1 MRVLYPY
8 SHAVS
13 LADIALLA
21 LFTFMAGRPAELNPF
36 FTQTTTL
43 KGVGPRV
50 AEALGR
56 AMGKRIKDLLLTPPT
71 GLIDRSYRPKIADAK
86 TDEIATFSVTVGRHM
101 EPSNRNRPYR
111 IRVFDETGDMT
122 LTFFKARADYLK
134 RVLPEGTQRIISGKT
149 EVFNAELQMTHPDY
163 MLAPENAADMRL
175 YETLYPLSAG
185 LSQKVAGKAVM
196 GALQKIPTLPE
207 WLDTAMAT
215 QQDWPSFHEAVLR
228 LHAPEHPMDVK
239 VDAPPRRRLAYDE
252 LFAKQ
257 LAMALIRENTRRAK
271 GRVLK
276 AKGQYVEDVLKAAP
290 FQPTGAQSKAFN
302 EISEDMTSPYR
313 MARLLQGDVGAG
325 KTFVAAMACAQAC
338 EAGAQ
343 VALMAPTEILAR
355 QHAKTL
361 KAMLEPAGLT
371 VEAITGRD
379 KGRPREA
386 LATGLSEGY
395 IDVAIGTHALFQD
408 GVEFKDLGLVIIDEQ
423 HRFGVHDRLKLT
435 EKGRNP
441 DLLVMTATPIPRT
454 LALTAYGDL
463 DVSILDEKPAGRKPI
478 ETRILP
484 LQRLDDVI
492 DGIGRIIE
500 KGDQVYWVCPLVED
514 SELIDL
520 SSVEDRHR
528 QLTAIF
534 GERVGLLHGRLSA
547 QEKDEISNAFKAGQY
562 DILVATTVIE
572 VGVDTP
578 NATIMVIEHAE
589 RFGLAQ
595 LHQLRG
601 RVGRGDKASSCLLLY
616 KGPLSVNGKARLEI
630 MRQSEDGFLI
640 AEKDWELRGSGD
652 LLGARQSGL
661 PAYKLADLDK
671 HKALLETASQD
682 ARLLAQMD
690 PALETPR
697 GQAARYLLY
706 LFEQDFGIAL
716 MRAG

>member
-1 MRVLYPY
+1 MRPQ
-8 SHAVS
+8 S
-13 LADIALLA
+13 LFPVFADV
-21 LFTFMAGRPAELNPF
+21 
-36 FTQTTTL
+36 TTL

-50 AEALGR
+50 SEALGR
-56 AMGKRIKDLLLTPPT
+56 AMGTRIKDLLLTPPS
-71 GLIDRSYRPKIADAK
+71 GLIDRSHSPKISDAHK
-86 TDEIATFSVTVGRHM
+86 DEICTFTVTVGTHM
-101 EPSNRNRPYR
+101 VPSNKNRPYR

-122 LTFFKARADYLK
+122 LTFFKARGDYL
-134 RVLPEGTQRIISGKT
+134 RRTLPEGTERIISGKT

-163 MLAPENAADMRL
+163 ILAPENADNLPL

-185 LSQKVAGKAVM
+185 LSQKVARKAVM
-196 GALQKIPTLPE
+196 GALKTLPTLPE
-207 WLDTAMAT
+207 WLDEAMLK
-215 QQDWPSFHEAVLR
+215 QQDWPSFHEAIIR
-228 LHAPEHPMDVK
+228 LHAPEHPVDVK
-239 VDAPPRRRLAYDE
+239 VDAPPRLRLAYDE

-257 LAMALIRENTRRAK
+257 LAMALVRENTRRAK
-271 GRVLK
+271 GRPLK
-276 AKGQYVEDVLKAAP
+276 ATGQYVDDLLKGAP
-290 FQPTGAQSKAFN
+290 FKPTGAQTDAFA
-302 EISEDMTSPYR
+302 EISADMTSPYR

-325 KTFVAAMACAQAC
+325 KTFVAAMACAQAA

-355 QHAKTL
+355 QHVETL
-361 KAMLEPAGLT
+361 KAMLEPVSLT
-371 VEAITGRD
+371 VEAVTGRD
-379 KGRPREA
+379 KGKPRQA
-386 LATGLSEGY
+386 LATGLAEGY
-395 IDVAIGTHALFQD
+395 IDVVVGTHALFQD
-408 GVEFKDLGLVIIDEQ
+408 AVEFKDLGLVIIDEQ

-435 EKGRNP
+435 EKGHKP

-463 DVSILDEKPAGRKPI
+463 DVSKLDEKPAGRKPI

-492 DGIGRIIE
+492 DGVGRAIK

-534 GERVGLLHGRLSA
+534 GNRVGLLHGRLSA
-547 QEKDEISNAFKAGQY
+547 QEKEAMSQAFKRGDY

-572 VGVDTP
+572 VGVDAP

-601 RVGRGDKASSCLLLY
+601 RVGRGDKQSTCLLMY

-652 LLGARQSGL
+652 LLGSRQSGL
-661 PAYKLADLDK
+661 PNYKLADLDK
-671 HKALLETASQD
+671 HKSLLETAVQD
-682 ARLLAQMD
+682 ARLLAQTD
-690 PALETPR
+690 PALTTPR
-697 GQAARYLLY
+697 GEAARNLLY

-716 MRAG
+716 MKAG

>member
-1 MRVLYPY
+1 MRPQ
-8 SHAVS
+8 S
-13 LADIALLA
+13 LFPVFADV
-21 LFTFMAGRPAELNPF
+21 
-36 FTQTTTL
+36 TTL

-50 AEALGR
+50 SEALGR
-56 AMGKRIKDLLLTPPT
+56 AMGTRIKDLLLTPPS
-71 GLIDRSYRPKIADAK
+71 GLIDRSHSPKISDAHK
-86 TDEIATFSVTVGRHM
+86 DEICTFTVTVGTHM
-101 EPSNRNRPYR
+101 VPSNRNRPYR

-122 LTFFKARADYLK
+122 LTFFKARGDYL
-134 RVLPEGTQRIISGKT
+134 RRTLPEGTERIISGKT

-163 MLAPENAADMRL
+163 ILAPENADDLPL

-185 LSQKVAGKAVM
+185 LSQKVARKAVM
-196 GALQKIPTLPE
+196 GALQKLPTLPE
-207 WLDTAMAT
+207 WLDEAMLK
-215 QQDWPSFHEAVLR
+215 QQDWPSFHEAVIR
-228 LHAPEHPMDVK
+228 LHAPEHPVDVK
-239 VDAPPRRRLAYDE
+239 VGAPPRLRLAYDE

-257 LAMALIRENTRRAK
+257 LAMALVRENTRRAK
-271 GRVLK
+271 GRPLK
-276 AKGQYVEDVLKAAP
+276 ATGQYVDDLLKGAP
-290 FQPTGAQSKAFN
+290 FTPTGAQTHAFA
-302 EISEDMTSPYR
+302 EISADMTSSYR

-325 KTFVAAMACAQAC
+325 KTFVAAMACAQAA

-355 QHAKTL
+355 QHAETL
-361 KAMLEPAGLT
+361 KTMLEPVGLT

-379 KGRPREA
+379 KGKPRKA
-386 LATGLSEGY
+386 LATGLAEGY
-395 IDVAIGTHALFQD
+395 IDVVVGTHALFQEA
-408 GVEFKDLGLVIIDEQ
+408 VEFKDLGLVIIDEQ

-435 EKGRNP
+435 EKGHKP

-463 DVSILDEKPAGRKPI
+463 DVSKLDEKPAGRKPI

-492 DGIGRIIE
+492 DGVGRAIK

-534 GERVGLLHGRLSA
+534 GNRVGLLHGRLSA
-547 QEKDEISNAFKAGQY
+547 QEKEAMSQAFKHGEY

-572 VGVDTP
+572 VGVDAP

-601 RVGRGDKASSCLLLY
+601 RVGRGDKQSTCLLMY

-652 LLGARQSGL
+652 LLGSRQSGL
-661 PAYKLADLDK
+661 PNYKLADLDK
-671 HKALLETASQD
+671 HRSLLETAVQD
-682 ARLLAQMD
+682 ARLLAQTD
-690 PALETPR
+690 PALTTPR
-697 GQAARYLLY
+697 GEAARNLLY

-716 MRAG
+716 MKAG

>member
-1 MRVLYPY
+1 
-8 SHAVS
+8 
-13 LADIALLA
+13 
-21 LFTFMAGRPAELNPF
+21 MAGRPTELNAF
-36 FTQTTTL
+36 FTETTSL

-56 AMGKRIKDLLLTPPT
+56 AMGTRLKDLLLTPPSS
-71 GLIDRSYRPKIADAK
+71 LIDRSYRPKISEAKADQ
-86 TDEIATFSVTVGRHM
+86 ICTFYVTVGQHII
-101 EPSNRNRPYR
+101 PSNRNRPYR

-122 LTFFKARADYLK
+122 LTFFKARSDYLN
-134 RVLPEGTQRIISGKT
+134 RVLPEGSQRLVSGKT

-163 MLAPENAADMRL
+163 ILSPENADDLRL
-175 YETLYPLSAG
+175 YETQYPLSAG
-185 LSQKVAGKAVM
+185 LSQKVAGKSVL
-196 GALQKIPTLPE
+196 GALQRLPTLPE
-207 WLDTAMAT
+207 WLDKEMLAR
-215 QQDWPSFHEAVLR
+215 QNWPSFHEALLR
-228 LHAPEHPMDVK
+228 MHTPEHPIDIK
-239 VDAPPRRRLAYDE
+239 IDAPPRLRLAYDE

-257 LAMALIRENTRRAK
+257 LAMALVRENTRRAK
-271 GRVLK
+271 GRALK
-276 AKGQYVEDVLKAAP
+276 STGQYIDDVLKGAP
-290 FQPTGAQSKAFN
+290 FKPTGAQTHAFA
-302 EISEDMTSPYR
+302 EISADMTSPYR

-325 KTFVAAMACAQAC
+325 KTFVAALACAQAA
-338 EAGAQ
+338 EAGVQ

-355 QHAKTL
+355 QHAQTL
-361 KAMLEPAGLT
+361 NTLLTPAGLT
-371 VEAITGRD
+371 VEAVTGRD
-379 KGRPREA
+379 KGKSREA
-386 LATGLSEGY
+386 LATGLEAGY
-395 IDVAIGTHALFQD
+395 IDVVIGTHALFQEK
-408 GVEFKDLGLVIIDEQ
+408 VEFKDLGLVIIDEQ

-435 EKGRNP
+435 EKGHKP

-463 DVSILDEKPAGRKPI
+463 DVSKLDEKPAGRKPI

-492 DGIGRIIE
+492 DGVGRAVK

-514 SELIDL
+514 SDLIDL

-534 GERVGLLHGRLSA
+534 GDRVGLLHGRLTA
-547 QEKDEISNAFKAGQY
+547 QEKESISQAFKRGSY

-572 VGVDTP
+572 VGVDAP

-601 RVGRGDKASSCLLLY
+601 RVGRGDKQSSCLLLY
-616 KGPLSVNGKARLEI
+616 KGPLSVNGKSRLEI

-661 PAYKLADLDK
+661 PDYSLADLDR
-671 HKALLETASQD
+671 HKALLETAVQD
-682 ARLLAQMD
+682 ARFLAQTD
-690 PALETPR
+690 PGLSSER
-697 GQAARYLLY
+697 GLAARNLLY

>member
-1 MRVLYPY
+1 
-8 SHAVS
+8 
-13 LADIALLA
+13 
-21 LFTFMAGRPAELNPF
+21 MAGRPTELNAF
-36 FTQTTTL
+36 FTETTSL

-56 AMGKRIKDLLLTPPT
+56 AMGTRLKDLLLTPPSN
-71 GLIDRSYRPKIADAK
+71 LIDRSYRPKISEAKADQ
-86 TDEIATFSVTVGRHM
+86 ICTFYVTVGQHII
-101 EPSNRNRPYR
+101 PSNRNRPYR

-122 LTFFKARADYLK
+122 LTFFKARSDYLN
-134 RVLPEGTQRIISGKT
+134 RVLPEGSQRLVSGKT

-163 MLAPENAADMRL
+163 ILSPENTDDLRL
-175 YETLYPLSAG
+175 YETQYPLSAG
-185 LSQKVAGKAVM
+185 LTQKVAGKSVL
-196 GALQKIPTLPE
+196 GALQRLPTLPE
-207 WLDTAMAT
+207 WLDKEMLAR
-215 QQDWPSFHEAVLR
+215 QDWPSFHEALLR
-228 LHAPEHPMDVK
+228 MHTPEHPIDIK
-239 VDAPPRRRLAYDE
+239 VDAPPRLRLAYDE

-257 LAMALIRENTRRAK
+257 LAMALVRENTRRAK
-271 GRVLK
+271 GRALK
-276 AKGQYVEDVLKAAP
+276 STGQYIDDVLKGAP
-290 FQPTGAQSKAFN
+290 FKPTGAQTHAFA
-302 EISEDMTSPYR
+302 EISADMTSPYR

-325 KTFVAAMACAQAC
+325 KTFVAALACAQAA
-338 EAGAQ
+338 EAGVQ

-355 QHAKTL
+355 QHAQTL
-361 KAMLEPAGLT
+361 TTLLTPAGLT
-371 VEAITGRD
+371 VEAVTGRD
-379 KGRPREA
+379 KGKSREA
-386 LATGLSEGY
+386 LATGLEAGY
-395 IDVAIGTHALFQD
+395 IDVVIGTHALFQEK
-408 GVEFKDLGLVIIDEQ
+408 VEFKDLGLVIIDEQ

-435 EKGRNP
+435 EKGHKP

-463 DVSILDEKPAGRKPI
+463 DVSKLDEKPAGRKPI

-492 DGIGRIIE
+492 DGVGRAVK

-514 SELIDL
+514 SDLIDL

-528 QLTAIF
+528 QLTAIY
-534 GERVGLLHGRLSA
+534 GDRVGLLHGRLTA
-547 QEKDEISNAFKAGQY
+547 QEKESISQAFKRGSY

-572 VGVDTP
+572 VGVDAP

-601 RVGRGDKASSCLLLY
+601 RVGRGEKQSSCLLLY
-616 KGPLSVNGKARLEI
+616 KGPLSVNGKSRLEI

-661 PAYKLADLDK
+661 PDYSLADLDR
-671 HKALLETASQD
+671 HKALLETAVQD
-682 ARLLAQMD
+682 ARFLAQTD
-690 PALETPR
+690 PGLSSER
-697 GQAARYLLY
+697 GLAARNLLY

>member
-1 MRVLYPY
+1 MRPQ
-8 SHAVS
+8 S
-13 LADIALLA
+13 LFPVFADV
-21 LFTFMAGRPAELNPF
+21 
-36 FTQTTTL
+36 TTL

-50 AEALGR
+50 SEALGR
-56 AMGKRIKDLLLTPPT
+56 AMGTRIKDLLLTPPS
-71 GLIDRSYRPKIADAK
+71 GLIDRSYSPKISDAK
-86 TDEIATFSVTVGRHM
+86 ADEICSFTVTVGSHM
-101 EPSNRNRPYR
+101 APRDRNRPYR

-122 LTFFKARADYLK
+122 LTFFKARGDYL
-134 RVLPEGTQRIISGKT
+134 RRTLPEGSQRLISGKT

-163 MLAPENAADMRL
+163 ILAPEQADSL
-175 YETLYPLSAG
+175 PFYETLYPLTAG
-185 LSQKVAGKAVM
+185 LSQKVARKAVM
-196 GALQKIPTLPE
+196 GALQKTPTLPE
-207 WLDTAMAT
+207 WLDPAMLT
-215 QQDWPSFHEAVLR
+215 QQDWPSFHEAILR
-228 LHAPEHPMDVK
+228 LHAPEHPVDVK
-239 VDAPPRRRLAYDE
+239 VDAPPRLRLAYDE
-252 LFAKQ
+252 LLAKQ
-257 LAMALIRENTRRAK
+257 LAMALVRENTRRTK
-271 GRVLK
+271 GRSLI
-276 AKGQYVEDVLKAAP
+276 ATGQYVDDLLKAAP
-290 FQPTGAQSKAFN
+290 FKPTNAQTRAFS
-302 EISEDMTSPYR
+302 EISADMTSPFR

-325 KTFVAAMACAQAC
+325 KTFVAAMACAQAA

-343 VALMAPTEILAR
+343 VAMMAPTEILAR
-355 QHAKTL
+355 QHADTL
-361 KAMLEPAGLT
+361 KAMLEPVGLT
-371 VEAITGRD
+371 VEAVTGRD
-379 KGRPREA
+379 KGKPRQA
-386 LATGLSEGY
+386 LATGLAEGY
-395 IDVAIGTHALFQD
+395 IDVIVGTHALFQD
-408 GVEFKDLGLVIIDEQ
+408 AVEFKDLGLVIIDEQ

-435 EKGRNP
+435 EKGDKP

-463 DVSILDEKPAGRKPI
+463 DVSKLDEKPAGRKPI

-492 DGIGRIIE
+492 DGVGRAIK

-534 GERVGLLHGRLSA
+534 GNRVGLLHGRLSA
-547 QEKDEISNAFKAGQY
+547 QEKEAMSQAFKRRDY

-572 VGVDTP
+572 VGVDAP

-601 RVGRGDKASSCLLLY
+601 RVGRGDKQSTCLLMY

-652 LLGARQSGL
+652 LLGSKQSGV
-661 PAYKLADLDK
+661 PNYKLADLDK
-671 HKALLETASQD
+671 HKSLLETAVQD
-682 ARLLAQMD
+682 ARLLAQTD
-690 PALETPR
+690 PGLETPR
-697 GQAARYLLY
+697 GKAARNLLY

-716 MRAG
+716 MQAG

>member
-1 MRVLYPY
+1 MRPQ
-8 SHAVS
+8 
-13 LADIALLA
+13 A
-21 LFTFMAGRPAELNPF
+21 LFPVFADV
-36 FTQTTTL
+36 TTL

-50 AEALGR
+50 SEALGR
-56 AMGKRIKDLLLTPPT
+56 AMGKRIKDLLLTPPS
-71 GLIDRSYRPKIADAK
+71 GLIDRSFRPKISEAIADQ
-86 TDEIATFSVTVGRHM
+86 ICTFTVTVGSHM
-101 EPSNRNRPYR
+101 APRNKARPYR

-122 LTFFKARADYLK
+122 LTFFKARGDYL
-134 RVLPEGTQRIISGKT
+134 RRTLPEGSERIISGKT

-163 MLAPENAADMRL
+163 ILAPENADDLPL

-185 LSQKVAGKAVM
+185 LSQKVARKAVI
-196 GALQKIPTLPE
+196 GALQKLPTLPE
-207 WLDTAMAT
+207 WLDEAMIK
-215 QQDWPSFHEAVLR
+215 QQDWPSFHEAILR
-228 LHAPEHPMDVK
+228 LHAPEHPADVK
-239 VDAPPRRRLAYDE
+239 VDAPPRLRLAYDE
-252 LFAKQ
+252 LLAKQ
-257 LAMALIRENTRRAK
+257 LAMALVRENTRRAK
-271 GRVLK
+271 GRPLV
-276 AKGQYVEDVLKAAP
+276 ATGQYVDDLLKGVP
-290 FQPTGAQSKAFN
+290 FKPTGAQTRAFS
-302 EISEDMTSPYR
+302 EISADMTSPFR

-325 KTFVAAMACAQAC
+325 KTFVAAMACAQAA

-343 VALMAPTEILAR
+343 VAMMAPTEILAR
-355 QHAKTL
+355 QHAETL
-361 KAMLEPAGLT
+361 KTMLEPVGLT
-371 VEAITGRD
+371 VEAVTGRD
-379 KGRPREA
+379 KGKPRQA
-386 LATGLSEGY
+386 LATGLAEGY
-395 IDVAIGTHALFQD
+395 IDVVVGTHALFQD
-408 GVEFKDLGLVIIDEQ
+408 AVEFKDLGLVIIDEQ

-435 EKGRNP
+435 EKGHKP

-463 DVSILDEKPAGRKPI
+463 DVAKLDEKPAGRKPI

-492 DGIGRIIE
+492 DGVGRAIK

-534 GERVGLLHGRLSA
+534 GNRVGLLHGRLSA
-547 QEKDEISNAFKAGQY
+547 QEKEAMSQAFKRGEY

-572 VGVDTP
+572 VGVDAP

-601 RVGRGDKASSCLLLY
+601 RVGRGDKQSTCLLMY

-661 PAYKLADLDK
+661 PNYKLADLDK
-671 HKALLETASQD
+671 HKSLLETAVQD
-682 ARLLAQMD
+682 ARLLAQTD
-690 PALETPR
+690 PALATPR
-697 GQAARYLLY
+697 GEAARNLLY

-716 MRAG
+716 MKAG

>member
-1 MRVLYPY
+1 
-8 SHAVS
+8 
-13 LADIALLA
+13 
-21 LFTFMAGRPAELNPF
+21 MAGRPTELNAF
-36 FTQTTTL
+36 FTETTSL

-56 AMGKRIKDLLLTPPT
+56 AMGTRLKDLLLTPPSS
-71 GLIDRSYRPKIADAK
+71 LIDRSYRPKISEAKADQ
-86 TDEIATFSVTVGRHM
+86 ICTFYVTVGQHLI
-101 EPSNRNRPYR
+101 PSNRNRPYR

-122 LTFFKARADYLK
+122 LTFFKARSDYLN
-134 RVLPEGTQRIISGKT
+134 RVLPEGSKRLISGKT

-163 MLAPENAADMRL
+163 ILSPENADDLRL
-175 YETLYPLSAG
+175 YETQYPLSAG
-185 LSQKVAGKAVM
+185 LSQKVAGKSVL
-196 GALQKIPTLPE
+196 GALQRLPTLPE
-207 WLDTAMAT
+207 WLDKEMLAR
-215 QQDWPSFHEAVLR
+215 QNWPSFHEALLR
-228 LHAPEHPMDVK
+228 MHTPEHPIDIK
-239 VDAPPRRRLAYDE
+239 IDAPPRLRLAYDE

-257 LAMALIRENTRRAK
+257 LAMALVRENTRRAK
-271 GRVLK
+271 GRALK
-276 AKGQYVEDVLKAAP
+276 STGQYIDDVLKGAP
-290 FQPTGAQSKAFN
+290 FKPTGAQTHAFA
-302 EISEDMTSPYR
+302 EISADMTSPYR

-325 KTFVAAMACAQAC
+325 KTFVAALACAQAA
-338 EAGAQ
+338 EAGVQ

-355 QHAKTL
+355 QHAQTL
-361 KAMLEPAGLT
+361 NTLLTPAGLT
-371 VEAITGRD
+371 VEAVTGRD
-379 KGRPREA
+379 KGKSREA
-386 LATGLSEGY
+386 LATGLEAGY
-395 IDVAIGTHALFQD
+395 IDVVIGTHALFQEKI
-408 GVEFKDLGLVIIDEQ
+408 EFKDLGLVIIDEQ

-435 EKGRNP
+435 EKGHKP

-463 DVSILDEKPAGRKPI
+463 DVSKLDEKPAGRKPI

-492 DGIGRIIE
+492 DGVGRAVK

-514 SELIDL
+514 SDLIDL

-534 GERVGLLHGRLSA
+534 GDRVGLLHGRLTA
-547 QEKDEISNAFKAGQY
+547 QQKESISQAFKRGSY

-572 VGVDTP
+572 VGVDAP

-601 RVGRGDKASSCLLLY
+601 RVGRGDKQSTCLLLY
-616 KGPLSVNGKARLEI
+616 KGPLSLNGKSRLEI

-661 PAYKLADLDK
+661 PDYSLADLDR
-671 HKALLETASQD
+671 HKALLETAVQD
-682 ARLLAQMD
+682 AKFLAQTD
-690 PALETPR
+690 PGLSSER
-697 GQAARYLLY
+697 GLAARNLLY

>member
-1 MRVLYPY
+1 MRPQ
-8 SHAVS
+8 
-13 LADIALLA
+13 A
-21 LFTFMAGRPAELNPF
+21 LFPVFADV
-36 FTQTTTL
+36 TTL

-50 AEALGR
+50 SEALGR
-56 AMGKRIKDLLLTPPT
+56 AMGTRIKDLLLTPPA
-71 GLIDRSYRPKIADAK
+71 GLIDRSHSPKICDAK
-86 TDEIATFSVTVGRHM
+86 TDEICTFTVTVGTHM
-101 EPSNRNRPYR
+101 MPSNRNRPYR

-122 LTFFKARADYLK
+122 LTFFKARGDYL
-134 RVLPEGTQRIISGKT
+134 RRTLPEGSERIISGKT

-163 MLAPENAADMRL
+163 ILAPENADNLPL

-185 LSQKVAGKAVM
+185 LSQKVARKAVM
-196 GALQKIPTLPE
+196 GALQKTPTLAE
-207 WLDTAMAT
+207 WLDKAMMK
-215 QQDWPSFHEAVLR
+215 QQDWPSFHEAIIR
-228 LHAPEHPMDVK
+228 LHAPEHPVDVK
-239 VDAPPRRRLAYDE
+239 VDAPPRLRLAYDE

-257 LAMALIRENTRRAK
+257 LAMALVRENTRRAK
-271 GRVLK
+271 GRPLI
-276 AKGQYVEDVLKAAP
+276 AKGQYVDDLLKAAP
-290 FQPTGAQSKAFN
+290 FKPTGAQTHAFA
-302 EISEDMTSPYR
+302 EISADMTSPYR

-325 KTFVAAMACAQAC
+325 KTFVAAMACAQAV

-343 VALMAPTEILAR
+343 VAMMAPTEILAR
-355 QHAKTL
+355 QHAETL
-361 KAMLEPAGLT
+361 KTMLEPVGLT
-371 VEAITGRD
+371 VEAVTGRD
-379 KGRPREA
+379 KGKARQA
-386 LATGLSEGY
+386 LATGLAEGY
-395 IDVAIGTHALFQD
+395 IDVVVGTHALFQD
-408 GVEFKDLGLVIIDEQ
+408 AVEFKDLGLVIIDEQ

-435 EKGRNP
+435 EKGHKP

-463 DVSILDEKPAGRKPI
+463 DVSKLDEKPAGRKPI

-492 DGIGRIIE
+492 DGVGRAIN

-514 SELIDL
+514 SDLIDL

-534 GERVGLLHGRLSA
+534 GNRVGLLHGRLSA
-547 QEKDEISNAFKAGQY
+547 QEKEAMSQAFKRGEY

-572 VGVDTP
+572 VGVDAP
-578 NATIMVIEHAE
+578 NATIIVIEHAE

-601 RVGRGDKASSCLLLY
+601 RVGRGDKQSSCLLMY

-652 LLGARQSGL
+652 LLGSRQSGL
-661 PAYKLADLDK
+661 PNYKLADLDK
-671 HKALLETASQD
+671 HKSLLETAVQD
-682 ARLLAQMD
+682 ARLLAQTD
-690 PALETPR
+690 PALSTPR
-697 GQAARYLLY
+697 GEAARNLLY

-716 MRAG
+716 MKAG